1 MPVFDTFRIN
11 HAHLGKVMVERTKF
25 DNFNDTTPQ
34 TVKSTDTDKRMP
46 FEAWRRY
53 ISRTLKTEK
62 SLTSCAVEHT
72 FA

>member
-25 DNFNDTTPQ
+25 DNFNDATPQ
-34 TVKSTDTDKRMP
+34 TVKSTASPKMP
-46 FEAWRRY
+46 FEAWRKY
-53 ISRTLKTEK
+53 ISRTLRQEK
-62 SLTSCAVEHT
+62 SFTSVAVEHT